1 MTSTPLPSREDVR
14 AAYRQG
20 EEAVVAL
27 FDVLV
32 AVIRAL
38 EMRVQAL
45 EDQLAK
51 NSRNSGKPPSSD
63 GMKKARSQRRRGER
77 RRGGQPGHPGHTLKM
92 VAEPDHIERHTI
104 SVCPHCLTDLQG
116 LEPSQVEKRQ
126 VFDIPPVKVE
136 VTEHQADV
144 KQCPTCGQSVKG
156 GFPLGVTQPV
166 QYGPRLKAQAVY
178 LSVYQLMPLA
188 RTCEVF
194 EDLYG
199 HAPSQAWVLEAL
211 TDIVAPIG
219 PVVEQIKQQ
228 ITAAPVVHFDESGV
242 RVEGRLNWLHVAG
255 TERLTHYAIHPKR
268 GREGMQA
275 AGILSDFQGR
285 AMHDHWSP
293 YLTFETCQHAFCNA
307 HHLRELQFIVDQYQ
321 QSWAQ
326 DMIHLLRD
334 SKAMIEAVS
343 PDQPALP
350 AECIIAYEHRYA
362 EILRQGFEVNPLPE
376 RLCPN
381 RRGRKKQSPA
391 RNLLDR
397 LHRHQAETLTFMHD
411 FRVPFDNN
419 LAERDLRMVKLKGKI
434 SGTFRSRLGA
444 DTFCSIRSYIS
455 TVRKQ
460 GGHVIQAVY
469 DAFLGQPFILLPLA
483 GQSSPESPVK
493 R

>member
-63 GMKKARSQRRRGER
+63 GVKKGRSQRRKGER
-77 RRGGQPGHPGHTLKM
+77 RSGGQPGHTGHTLKM
-92 VAEPDHIERHTI
+92 VEAPDHIERHAV

-116 LEPSQVEKRQ
+116 FEPSLVEKRQ
-126 VFDIPPVKVE
+126 VFDIPAVQLE
-136 VTEHQADV
+136 VTEYQAEV
-144 KQCPTCGQSVKG
+144 KQCPRCGQSVKG
-156 GFPLGVTQPV
+156 GFPSGVTQPV

-194 EDLYG
+194 EDFYG

-211 TDIVAPIG
+211 TDIVGPIG

-228 ITAAPVVHFDESGV
+228 IKAAPVVHFDESGV

-255 TERLTHYAIHPKR
+255 TERLTHYTIHPKR

-275 AGILSDFQGR
+275 AGILPDFQGR

-293 YLTFETCQHAFCNA
+293 YMTFETCQHTFCNA

-334 SKAMIEAVS
+334 SKATVEAAVS
-343 PDQPALP
+343 PDQPALS
-350 AECIIAYEHRYA
+350 AERIIAYENCYV
-362 EILRQGFEVNPLPE
+362 EILRQGFEVNPPPE
-376 RLCPN
+376 RLCLN
-381 RRGRKKQSPA
+381 QRGRKKQSPA
-391 RNLLDR
+391 RNLLNR
-397 LHRHQAETLTFMHD
+397 LHQYQAETLTFMRD

-419 LAERDLRMVKLKGKI
+419 LAERDIRMVKLKGKI

-444 DTFCSIRSYIS
+444 DTFCTIRSYIS

-460 GGHVIQAVY
+460 GGNVIQTTY
-469 DAFLGQPFILLPLA
+469 DAFLGQPFTSLPLA
-483 GQSSPESPVK
+483 GLPE
-493 R
+493 